1 LFATASGTMPS
12 APFSVRHRMPTT
24 AEDLATVHRALEEDA
39 PNGDLTSELVV
50 PKGFRCTAEL
60 IAKEPGILAGEGVA
74 RTVFDVS
81 AQQDG
86 TDVEQTWQMHDGEPL
101 IPGTVIAG
109 FHGDFRTVLRAE
121 RPAINLLGHLSG
133 IATLTRRFVDAAAPA
148 EVLCTRKT
156 LPGLRSIERD
166 AVAAGGGSLHRASL
180 SDAILIKDNHLRAAG
195 NVIEAVERAKAG
207 GLPVEVEV
215 ETMDQLEQAITA
227 GADRILLDNPTP
239 ELVREA
245 VERVGDPLRLE
256 ISGGVTLETVGAL
269 VAAGARVVS
278 VGRLTHSAPSLD
290 ISLEVTDVSP

>member
-1 LFATASGTMPS
+1 MTGSGTMPL
-12 APFSVRHRMPTT
+12 ALFSVRHRMPTT
-24 AEDLATVHRALEEDA
+24 AEDLAIVHRALEEDA
-39 PNGDLTSELVV
+39 PNGDVTSELVV
-50 PKGFRCTAEL
+50 PQGFRCTAEL
-60 IAKEPGILAGEGVA
+60 IAKETGILAGADVA
-74 RTVFDVS
+74 RTVFEVT
-81 AQQDG
+81 AEQDG
-86 TDVEQTWQMHDGEPL
+86 TEVEQTWRLHDGEALTPE
-101 IPGTVIAG
+101 TVVAS
-109 FHGDFRTVLRAE
+109 FHGNFRTVLRAE
-121 RPAINLLGHLSG
+121 RPAINLLAHLSG
-133 IATLTRRFVDAAAPA
+133 IATLTRRFVEAAAPA

-166 AVAAGGGSLHRASL
+166 AVRAGGGSLHRASL

-195 NVIEAVERAKAG
+195 NVVEAVERAKKG
-207 GLPVEVEV
+207 GVPVEVEV
-215 ETMDQLEQAITA
+215 ETMEQLEQAITA

-239 ELVREA
+239 DLVHQA